1 MSITASTPS
10 KRLPLASLSVNIN
23 LPLLAKRLQSLG
35 LPRRLLPLTPRSKA
49 LPLRPSS
56 FSDYRILNNKLAAAD
71 LAATKLKLKLQLAFY
86 KLQLRQK
93 RLPDPETDALDVSHV
108 SNASV
113 STANTSVGSCND
125 YKLLANVNLL
135 KGIARRLH
143 KPSLLVVANKNTS
156 KLRLFHIKKG
166 LSFYG
171 QAPRPPLSQTE
182 VRLPRPHWGTSQ
194 RLLPPINRILK
205 TPIKTASSTRALV
218 HAYNANGS
226 AKPTNTDE
234 TIDELQDDTLLELKV
249 RRKDILLSSLPIK
262 DGSFG
267 TPNSF
272 SVAKSLL
279 QLGLG
284 YY

>member
-10 KRLPLASLSVNIN
+10 KRLPLAPLLVNIN

-86 KLQLRQK
+86 KLQLRRK
-93 RLPDPETDALDVSHV
+93 GLPDPDTDLDVSSASH
-108 SNASV
+108 ASV
-113 STANTSVGSCND
+113 STANTSAGSCAD
-125 YKLLANVNLL
+125 YKLLANINLL
-135 KGIARRLH
+135 KGVARRLNR
-143 KPSLLVVANKNTS
+143 PSLSAVANKSTTQ
-156 KLRLFHIKKG
+156 LRLFHIKKG

-171 QAPRPPLSQTE
+171 HAPRPPLSQPE
-182 VRLPRPHWGTSQ
+182 VRLPRPHAGASQ

-218 HAYNANGS
+218 HAYNAKTAAN
-226 AKPTNTDE
+226 DE

-262 DGSFG
+262 DGLFG

-272 SVAKSLL
+272 SVAKLLL